1 MKSISFKTGCGGS
14 IHLTDSVKEHLEA
27 HRGIL
32 GLIPVIASRVI
43 LPIDGGR
50 LTCQISLERIV
61 GQSSLIDTKK
71 IALSEKTWFAVRKNR
86 MKASRVVPDAGPVD
100 TDLISIV
107 ANPVEKDSYELVTA
121 WFGIFAPKEPWDPG
135 LSGDSSGYE
144 EAIHFW
150 CSHGLVYSSETMLEP
165 FESNWENILKIAIH
179 NNYGERYEVK

>member
-1 MKSISFKTGCGGS
+1 MKSISLKTGCGGS
-14 IHLTDSVKEHLEA
+14 IILTEGVREHLGA
-27 HRGIL
+27 HPGIL
-32 GLIPVIASRVI
+32 DLIPEIASKVS
-43 LPIDGGR
+43 LPTDGSR
-50 LTCQISLERIV
+50 LACQISLGRVV

-86 MKASRVVPDAGPVD
+86 MKASRVIPGESPLD
-100 TDLISIV
+100 TDIVTIV
-107 ANPVEKDSYELVTA
+107 ANPVAENRYELVTA

-150 CSHGLVYSSETMLEP
+150 CSHGLVYSSDTMLEP